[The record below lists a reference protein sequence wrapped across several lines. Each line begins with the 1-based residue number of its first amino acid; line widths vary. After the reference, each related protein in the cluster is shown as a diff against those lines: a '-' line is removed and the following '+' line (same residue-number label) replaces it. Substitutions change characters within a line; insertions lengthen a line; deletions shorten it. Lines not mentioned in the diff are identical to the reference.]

1 MCEVFIF
8 MGIYIPLYIY
18 LCFREK
24 GYAVQHFQNKQFKY
38 KRLRVKIGN
47 TSQNFEDTAVTAS
60 S

>member
-1 MCEVFIF
+1 